1 VSNDRGEIRLTDLPP
16 GEHQLTARRF
26 GYAPADAR
34 IAFGADQTVQRRIVL
49 DAVVRLDSVVTSAP
63 RGALTEF
70 EENRRLGLGHFITR
84 AELAKQEF
92 RKLSEILRQVT
103 STGLITGSG
112 GQAWLLSTR
121 GSSSSCAYSRTN
133 AERIRCLQQEG
144 RIYVPEGHEQSRGVI
159 MACYSRVYMD
169 RFLLNSGHPTEPF
182 DVNTVSPDQIEAIEY
197 YASASETPHR
207 YSSLNSGCGLLVLHM
222 RRDR

>member
-1 VSNDRGEIRLTDLPP
+1 
-16 GEHQLTARRF
+16 
-26 GYAPADAR
+26 
-34 IAFGADQTVQRRIVL
+34 
-49 DAVVRLDSVVTSAP
+49 
-63 RGALTEF
+63 
-70 EENRRLGLGHFITR
+70 
-84 AELAKQEF
+84 LAKQEF

-182 DVNTVSPDQIEAIEY
+182 DVNSVSPDQIEAIEY